1 MSTDSEIIRRT
12 FCSLYYG
19 ECHRCPLN
27 RSNRVKKFGI
37 KNLQKW
43 PCDDFAIRRPNDVIK
58 ISIMWNCSRSVDA
71 HKRYNKVFKK
81 QKRRIKI
88 SDKRTYIGVQFG

>member
-1 MSTDSEIIRRT
+1 MSADSKVIRRT

-27 RSNRVKKFGI
+27 RSNRKKLGF

-43 PCDDFAIRRPNDVIK
+43 PCDSFAYERPNDVIK
-58 ISIMWNCSRSVDA
+58 ISIIWNCHRSIEA
-71 HKRYNKVFKK
+71 HKRYKKIFNK
-81 QKRRIKI
+81 QKKMEKN
-88 SDKRTYIGVQFG
+88 SDKRPYIGVGLR

>member
-1 MSTDSEIIRRT
+1 MSADSKVIRRT

-27 RSNRVKKFGI
+27 RSNRKKLGF

-43 PCDDFAIRRPNDVIK
+43 PCDSFADARPDDVIK
-58 ISIMWNCSRSVDA
+58 ISIIWNYRRSIEA
-71 HKRYNKVFKK
+71 HKRYKKVFNRQKK
-81 QKRRIKI
+81 MVKN
-88 SDKRTYIGVQFG
+88 SDKRPYIGVGLW

>member
-1 MSTDSEIIRRT
+1 MSADSEVIRRT

-27 RSNRVKKFGI
+27 RSNRKKFGI

-43 PCDDFAIRRPNDVIK
+43 PCDDFANTRPNDAIK
-58 ISIMWNCSRSVDA
+58 ISIMWNLSRSIEA
-71 HKRYNKVFKK
+71 HKRYKKVFKQQK
-81 QKRRIKI
+81 QRIKNG
-88 SDKRTYIGVQFG
+88 SKRPYIGVQFG

>member
-1 MSTDSEIIRRT
+1 MSADSDVVRRT

-27 RSNRVKKFGI
+27 RSNRKKFGI

-43 PCDDFAIRRPNDVIK
+43 PCDDFSIKRPSDVIK
-58 ISIMWNCSRSVDA
+58 ISIMWNHSRSIDV
-71 HKRYNKVFKK
+71 HKRYKKVFKQ
-81 QKRRIKI
+81 QKRRVKN
-88 SDKRTYIGVQFG
+88 SSKGPYIGVQLG

>member
-1 MSTDSEIIRRT
+1 MSADSEVIRRT

-27 RSNRVKKFGI
+27 RSNRKKLGF

-43 PCDDFAIRRPNDVIK
+43 PCDSFSDVRPNDVIK
-58 ISIMWNCSRSVDA
+58 ISIAWNCSRSIEA
-71 HKRYNKVFKK
+71 HRRYKKVFNRQKK
-81 QKRRIKI
+81 MVKN
-88 SDKRTYIGVQFG
+88 SDKRPYIGVWLG